1 MLLFPLAGQ
10 QQEALPSYSAP
21 PASLNGADSA
31 QQAPTIAAAAADAAR
46 ISSGAAASPSGQ
58 ELEYQPRQQQP
69 PDSRRGQGRRRPS
82 MSLKQ
87 AVVFLVKAPQI
98 RCLALMALAQGL
110 STNLLDIAWKTH
122 LHMLHPSP
130 GAYAVRMSIPVTE
143 QLNTGQVV
151 G

>member
-58 ELEYQPRQQQP
+58 ELEY
-69 PDSRRGQGRRRPS
+69 SRGS
-82 MSLKQ
+82 SSL
-87 AVVFLVKAPQI
+87 L
-98 RCLALMALAQGL
+98 
-110 STNLLDIAWKTH
+110 
-122 LHMLHPSP
+122 
-130 GAYAVRMSIPVTE
+130 IPVE
-143 QLNTGQVV
+143 DRDAAGHP
-151 G
+151 